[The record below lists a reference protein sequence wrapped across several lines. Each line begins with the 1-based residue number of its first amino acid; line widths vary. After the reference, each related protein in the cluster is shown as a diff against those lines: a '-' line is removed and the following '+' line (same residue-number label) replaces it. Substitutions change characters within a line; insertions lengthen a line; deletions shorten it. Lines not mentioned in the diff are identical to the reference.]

1 MAESAAAA
9 QGRIFISYRREEAAY
24 PAGWLFD
31 RLADSYG
38 KGQIFKDVDNIELGE
53 DFVERITAAVGS
65 CDVLLALIG
74 PQWLTIADERGQR
87 RLDSSD
93 DFVRLEIEAALTR
106 KVLVIPILVEGASM
120 PDVDQLPPSLA
131 KLVRRQALELSPN
144 RFEFDTGR
152 LLKVLDKTLAEA
164 ARYPR
169 GSTVPGADQPPITAP
184 PITVP
189 PPDPGEPPTPPN
201 VALALRPLVS
211 HGRRSGEHHLR
222 VANLGGQPVG
232 VAFDVD
238 GAPEVAAEVT
248 PSALPVEAGG
258 SGTATLRVRPG
269 QRLLAGRSR
278 RHRFRVVA
286 RVAGAPV
293 ATAEGAM
300 LQRPLAPWWLLPAA
314 LLVVL
319 LPVAALLRP
328 QPSVAVPDPGGAS
341 VDAVVA
347 LLQQAGLVADVT
359 REANEKVA
367 PGKLLRM
374 APSAGT
380 RVRRG
385 AAVTLFVSSG
395 PTVTTL
401 PPDRRELTVGFVD
414 SFASSKDN
422 PESYLQDLDPL
433 LFTDPT
439 GQLQGLVVDF
449 AKALGDKLGVELE
462 FQRLEHFTPSFRDV
476 FQGRLDLGMSVLRDL
491 GRHQK
496 EVDFVDYLD
505 NGTVLVVPKGNPAAI
520 RSPDDLCG
528 KTIVRPMETAAGSI
542 LADSD
547 RCRARDQRRIVLMTC
562 PTVPGTQNPELDS
575 VELADCPRNADPLR
589 LLLGRQAHA
598 AMVDAPLF
606 EQAMK
611 RTPAIRKQL
620 EVAPVKMNG
629 GRYGIAVDKDDRQ
642 VRDALQSALRAAM
655 ADGTYKRILA
665 KWNLQSLAL
674 RTATVNVRP

>member
-1 MAESAAAA
+1 MAGSAAAA
-9 QGRIFISYRREEAAY
+9 QGRIFISYRREDSAY

-38 KGQIFKDVDNIELGE
+38 KGQIFKDVDNIEPGE

-74 PQWLTIADERGQR
+74 PQWLTIADERGR
-87 RLDSSD
+87 RRIDSGD

-106 KVLVIPILVEGASM
+106 EVLVIPILVDEARM
-120 PDVDQLPPSLA
+120 PTAEELPGSLA

-144 RFEFDTGR
+144 RFEFDTSR
-152 LLKVLDKTLAEA
+152 LLRVLDKTLAEA

-169 GSTVPGADQPPITAP
+169 GIAVPVADQPPTTAP

-189 PPDPGEPPTPPN
+189 PPAPAPRK
-201 VALALRPLVS
+201 V
-211 HGRRSGEHHLR
+211 
-222 VANLGGQPVG
+222 GG
-232 VAFDVD
+232 
-238 GAPEVAAEVT
+238 AA
-248 PSALPVEAGG
+248 
-258 SGTATLRVRPG
+258 TATRRFQPRRRLR
-269 QRLLAGRSR
+269 A
-278 RHRFRVVA
+278 
-286 RVAGAPV
+286 
-293 ATAEGAM
+293 
-300 LQRPLAPWWLLPAA
+300 WWLVAAA
-314 LLVVL
+314 LLAVL
-319 LPVAALLRP
+319 LLVAIVLRP

-347 LLQQAGLVADVT
+347 LLQQDGLVAVVT

-380 RVRRG
+380 KVRRG

-414 SFASSKDN
+414 SFASSEDN
-422 PESYLQDLDPL
+422 PESYLQGLDPL

-439 GQLQGLVVDF
+439 GQLQGLDVDL

-462 FQRLEHFTPSFRDV
+462 FQPLEHFTHSFRKV
-476 FQGRLDLGMSVLRDL
+476 FEGRLDLGMSVLRDL
-491 GRHQK
+491 ERHQK
-496 EVDFVDYLD
+496 DDGVDFVDYLD
-505 NGTVLVVPKGNPAAI
+505 NGTVLLVPKDNPHAI
-520 RSPDDLCG
+520 LSATDLCG
-528 KTIVRPMETAAGSI
+528 RTIVRSLETAAGSI

-547 RCRARDQRRIVLMTC
+547 RCAVQNRPRIVLMTC
-562 PTVPGTQNPELDS
+562 PTVPGAEEPEAKHVVLR
-575 VELADCPRNADPLR
+575 DCPQYADPLR

-642 VRDALQSALRAAM
+642 VSDALQSALRAVM

-674 RTATVNVRP
+674 RTATVNGRP

>member
-9 QGRIFISYRREEAAY
+9 QGRIFISYRREDSAY

-74 PQWLTIADERGQR
+74 PQWLTIADERGRR
-87 RLDSSD
+87 RLDSGD

-106 KVLVIPILVEGASM
+106 KVLVIPILVDGASM
-120 PDVDQLPPSLA
+120 PDPDELPPSLA

-144 RFEFDTGR
+144 RFETDTGR

-169 GSTVPGADQPPITAP
+169 GSAVPVADQPPITAP
-184 PITVP
+184 PITAP
-189 PPDPGEPPTPPN
+189 PPAPAPRK
-201 VALALRPLVS
+201 V
-211 HGRRSGEHHLR
+211 
-222 VANLGGQPVG
+222 GG
-232 VAFDVD
+232 
-238 GAPEVAAEVT
+238 AA
-248 PSALPVEAGG
+248 
-258 SGTATLRVRPG
+258 TATRRLRARW
-269 QRLLAGRSR
+269 L
-278 RHRFRVVA
+278 VA
-286 RVAGAPV
+286 
-293 ATAEGAM
+293 
-300 LQRPLAPWWLLPAA
+300 AA
-314 LLVVL
+314 LLAVL
-319 LPVAALLRP
+319 LLVAIVLRP
-328 QPSVAVPDPGGAS
+328 QPSVTVPDPGGAS

-347 LLQQAGLVADVT
+347 LLQQAGLVADVA

-380 RVRRG
+380 KVRRG

-422 PESYLQDLDPL
+422 PESYLQGLDPL

-439 GQLQGLVVDF
+439 GQLQGLDVDL
-449 AKALGDKLGVELE
+449 AKALGDKLGVQLE
-462 FQRLEHFTPSFRDV
+462 FQRLEHFTHSFRDV

-496 EVDFVDYLD
+496 EGVDFVDYLD
-505 NGTVLVVPKGNPAAI
+505 NGTILLVPKGNPAAI

-528 KTIVRPMETAAGSI
+528 RTIVRPMETAAGSI

-547 RCRARDQRRIVLMTC
+547 RCSARDQPRIVLMTC
-562 PTVPGTQNPELDS
+562 PTVPGTQNPELKS
-575 VELADCPRNADPLR
+575 AKLADCPRNADPLR

-642 VRDALQSALRAAM
+642 VRDALQSALRAVM

-674 RTATVNVRP
+674 RTATVNGRP

>member
-9 QGRIFISYRREEAAY
+9 QGRIFISYRREDSAY

-87 RLDSSD
+87 RLDSGD

-106 KVLVIPILVEGASM
+106 KVLVIPILVDGASM
-120 PDVDQLPPSLA
+120 PDADQLPPSLA

-144 RFEFDTGR
+144 RFESDTGR

-169 GSTVPGADQPPITAP
+169 GIAVPPTTAPPITAP
-184 PITVP
+184 PITAP
-189 PPDPGEPPTPPN
+189 PPAPRK
-201 VALALRPLVS
+201 VAR
-211 HGRRSGEHHLR
+211 
-222 VANLGGQPVG
+222 
-232 VAFDVD
+232 
-238 GAPEVAAEVT
+238 AA
-248 PSALPVEAGG
+248 
-258 SGTATLRVRPG
+258 TATRRFQPRRRLR
-269 QRLLAGRSR
+269 A
-278 RHRFRVVA
+278 
-286 RVAGAPV
+286 
-293 ATAEGAM
+293 
-300 LQRPLAPWWLLPAA
+300 WWLVAAA
-314 LLVVL
+314 LLAVL
-319 LPVAALLRP
+319 LLVAIVLRP

-380 RVRRG
+380 KVRRG

-414 SFASSKDN
+414 SFASSEDN
-422 PESYLQDLDPL
+422 PESYLQGLDPL
-433 LFTDPT
+433 LFTDST
-439 GQLQGLVVDF
+439 RQLRGLDVDL

-462 FQRLEHFTPSFRDV
+462 FQRLEHFTHSFRDV
-476 FQGRLDLGMSVLRDL
+476 VQGRLDLGMSVLRDL
-491 GRHQK
+491 ERHQK
-496 EVDFVDYLD
+496 EEGVDFVDYLD
-505 NGTVLVVPKGNPAAI
+505 NGTVLLVPKGSAAAI

-528 KTIVRPMETAAGSI
+528 RTIVRSLETAAGSI

-547 RCRARDQRRIVLMTC
+547 RCATQNRPRIVLMTC
-562 PTVPGTQNPELDS
+562 PTVPGAQKPEAKHIVLR
-575 VELADCPRNADPLR
+575 DCPRNADPLR

-629 GRYGIAVDKDDRQ
+629 GRYGIAVDQDDRQ
-642 VRDALQSALRAAM
+642 VRDALQSALRAVM

-674 RTATVNVRP
+674 RTATVNGRP

>member
-9 QGRIFISYRREEAAY
+9 QGRIFISYRREDAAY
-24 PAGWLFD
+24 PAGWLFN
-31 RLADSYG
+31 RLADNYG

-74 PQWLTIADERGQR
+74 PQWLTIADERGR
-87 RLDSSD
+87 RRIDSGD

-106 KVLVIPILVEGASM
+106 KVLVIPILVDGASM
-120 PDVDQLPPSLA
+120 PDADQLPPSLA

-144 RFEFDTGR
+144 RFESDTSR

-164 ARYPR
+164 ARSPR
-169 GSTVPGADQPPITAP
+169 GIAVPVAHEPPITAP

-189 PPDPGEPPTPPN
+189 PPAPAPRKVGGAAT
-201 VALALRPLVS
+201 AT
-211 HGRRSGEHHLR
+211 RRFQPRRRLR
-222 VANLGGQPVG
+222 VWWL
-232 VAFDVD
+232 VAP
-238 GAPEVAAEVT
+238 A
-248 PSALPVEAGG
+248 
-258 SGTATLRVRPG
+258 
-269 QRLLAGRSR
+269 LLA
-278 RHRFRVVA
+278 V
-286 RVAGAPV
+286 
-293 ATAEGAM
+293 
-300 LQRPLAPWWLLPAA
+300 L
-314 LLVVL
+314 LLVAIV
-319 LPVAALLRP
+319 LRP

-347 LLQQAGLVADVT
+347 LLQQAGLVAVVT

-367 PGKLLRM
+367 PGKVLRM

-380 RVRRG
+380 KVRRG

-422 PESYLQDLDPL
+422 PESYLQSLDPL

-439 GQLQGLVVDF
+439 GQLQGLDVDL
-449 AKALGDKLGVELE
+449 AKALEDKLGVELE
-462 FQRLEHFTPSFRDV
+462 FKRLKHFTHSFRDV
-476 FQGRLDLGMSVLRDL
+476 FEGRLDLGMSVLRDL

-496 EVDFVDYLD
+496 EGVDFVDYLD
-505 NGTVLVVPKGNPAAI
+505 NGTVLLVPKGNPAAI

-528 KTIVRPMETAAGSI
+528 RTIVRPMETAAGSI

-547 RCRARDQRRIVLMTC
+547 RCRERDQRRIVLMTC
-562 PTVPGTQNPELDS
+562 PTVPGTQKPELDS

-629 GRYGIAVDKDDRQ
+629 GRYGIAVDEDDRQ
-642 VRDALQSALRAAM
+642 VRDALQSALRAVM

-674 RTATVNVRP
+674 RTATVNGRP

>member
-1 MAESAAAA
+1 MAESAAA

-24 PAGWLFD
+24 PAGWLFN

-38 KGQIFKDVDNIELGE
+38 KDQIFKDVDNIELGE

-106 KVLVIPILVEGASM
+106 KVLVIPILVDGASM
-120 PDVDQLPPSLA
+120 PDADQLPPSLA

-144 RFEFDTGR
+144 RFEFDTSR

-169 GSTVPGADQPPITAP
+169 GIAVPVADQPPITAP

-189 PPDPGEPPTPPN
+189 PPAPAPRN
-201 VALALRPLVS
+201 V
-211 HGRRSGEHHLR
+211 
-222 VANLGGQPVG
+222 GG
-232 VAFDVD
+232 
-238 GAPEVAAEVT
+238 AA
-248 PSALPVEAGG
+248 
-258 SGTATLRVRPG
+258 TATRRFQPRRQVR
-269 QRLLAGRSR
+269 A
-278 RHRFRVVA
+278 
-286 RVAGAPV
+286 
-293 ATAEGAM
+293 
-300 LQRPLAPWWLLPAA
+300 WWLVAAA
-314 LLVVL
+314 LLAVL
-319 LPVAALLRP
+319 LLVAIVLRP
-328 QPSVAVPDPGGAS
+328 QRSVAVPDPGGAS
-341 VDAVVA
+341 VDAFVA
-347 LLQQAGLVADVT
+347 QLQQAGLVANVT

-380 RVRRG
+380 KVRRG

-422 PESYLQDLDPL
+422 PESYLQGLDPL

-439 GQLQGLVVDF
+439 GQRQGLDVDL

-462 FQRLEHFTPSFRDV
+462 FQRLEHFTHSFRAV
-476 FQGRLDLGMSVLRDL
+476 FEGHLDLGMPVLRDL
-491 GRHQK
+491 ERHQK
-496 EVDFVDYLD
+496 EGVDFVDYLD
-505 NGTVLVVPKGNPAAI
+505 NGTILLVPEGNPAAI
-520 RSPDDLCG
+520 RSPDGLCG
-528 KTIVRPMETAAGSI
+528 RTIVRSLETAAGSI

-547 RCRARDQRRIVLMTC
+547 RCAIQNRPRIVLMTC
-562 PTVPGTQNPELDS
+562 PTVPG
-575 VELADCPRNADPLR
+575 VEVREAKHVVLRDCPRNADPLR

-606 EQAMK
+606 EKAMK
-611 RTPAIRKQL
+611 RTPAIRKQF

-642 VRDALQSALRAAM
+642 VRDALQSALRAVM
-655 ADGTYKRILA
+655 ADGTYRRILA

-674 RTATVNVRP
+674 RTATVNGRP

>member
-9 QGRIFISYRREEAAY
+9 QGRIFISYRREDSAY

-38 KGQIFKDVDNIELGE
+38 KGQIFKDVDNIEPGE

-74 PQWLTIADERGQR
+74 PQWLTIADERGRR
-87 RLDSSD
+87 RLDSGD

-106 KVLVIPILVEGASM
+106 KVLVIPILVGGASM
-120 PDVDQLPPSLA
+120 PDADQLPPSLA

-152 LLKVLDKTLAEA
+152 LLKVVDKTLAEA

-169 GSTVPGADQPPITAP
+169 GIAVPVADQPPITAP
-184 PITVP
+184 PITAPPITAP
-189 PPDPGEPPTPPN
+189 PPAPAPRK
-201 VALALRPLVS
+201 V
-211 HGRRSGEHHLR
+211 
-222 VANLGGQPVG
+222 GG
-232 VAFDVD
+232 
-238 GAPEVAAEVT
+238 AA
-248 PSALPVEAGG
+248 
-258 SGTATLRVRPG
+258 TATRRLR
-269 QRLLAGRSR
+269 A
-278 RHRFRVVA
+278 
-286 RVAGAPV
+286 
-293 ATAEGAM
+293 
-300 LQRPLAPWWLLPAA
+300 WWLVAAA
-314 LLVVL
+314 LLAVL
-319 LPVAALLRP
+319 LLVAIVLRP

-347 LLQQAGLVADVT
+347 LLQRAGLVADVT

-380 RVRRG
+380 KVRRG

-414 SFASSKDN
+414 SFASSKGN
-422 PESYLQDLDPL
+422 PESYLQGLDPL

-439 GQLQGLVVDF
+439 GQLQGLDVDL

-462 FQRLEHFTPSFRDV
+462 FQRLEHFTHSFREV

-505 NGTVLVVPKGNPAAI
+505 NGTVLLVPKGNPAAI

-606 EQAMK
+606 EQVMK

-642 VRDALQSALRAAM
+642 VRDALQSALRAVM

-674 RTATVNVRP
+674 RTATVNGRP

>member
-9 QGRIFISYRREEAAY
+9 QGRIFISYRREDAAY
-24 PAGWLFD
+24 PAGWLFN

-38 KGQIFKDVDNIELGE
+38 KGQIFKDVDNIELGQ

-74 PQWLTIADERGQR
+74 PQWLTIADERGR
-87 RLDSSD
+87 RRIDSSD
-93 DFVRLEIEAALTR
+93 DFVRLEIEVALTR
-106 KVLVIPILVEGASM
+106 EVLVIPILVDGATM
-120 PDVDQLPPSLA
+120 PDADELPPSLA
-131 KLVRRQALELSPN
+131 NLVRRHALELSPD

-164 ARYPR
+164 ARDPR
-169 GSTVPGADQPPITAP
+169 GIAVPVTDQPPITAP
-184 PITVP
+184 PVTVP
-189 PPDPGEPPTPPN
+189 PPPPAPRT
-201 VALALRPLVS
+201 V
-211 HGRRSGEHHLR
+211 GR
-222 VANLGGQPVG
+222 
-232 VAFDVD
+232 
-238 GAPEVAAEVT
+238 
-248 PSALPVEAGG
+248 
-258 SGTATLRVRPG
+258 TATATRRFPLRR
-269 QRLLAGRSR
+269 RLRA
-278 RHRFRVVA
+278 
-286 RVAGAPV
+286 
-293 ATAEGAM
+293 
-300 LQRPLAPWWLLPAA
+300 WWLVAAA
-314 LLVVL
+314 LLAVL
-319 LPVAALLRP
+319 LLVAIVLRP

-347 LLQQAGLVADVT
+347 LLQQAGLVADVR

-367 PGKLLRM
+367 PGKLLRV

-380 RVRRG
+380 KVRRG

-422 PESYLQDLDPL
+422 PEGYLQGLDPL

-439 GQLQGLVVDF
+439 GQLQGLDVDL

-462 FQRLEHFTPSFRDV
+462 FQRLEHFTHSFREV
-476 FQGRLDLGMSVLRDL
+476 FEGRLDLGMSVLRDL
-491 GRHQK
+491 TRHQK
-496 EVDFVDYLD
+496 EGVDFVDYLD
-505 NGTVLVVPKGNPAAI
+505 NGTVLLVPKGNPAAI
-520 RSPDDLCG
+520 RSSDDLCG
-528 KTIVRPMETAAGSI
+528 RTIVRPMETAAGSI
-542 LADSD
+542 LTDSE
-547 RCRARDQRRIVLMTC
+547 RCRERDQRRIVLMTC
-562 PTVPGTQNPELDS
+562 PTVPGTQKPELNA
-575 VELADCPRNADPLR
+575 VELADCPPNADPLR

-606 EQAMK
+606 EKAMK
-611 RTPAIRKQL
+611 RTPAIRKQF

-642 VRDALQSALRAAM
+642 VRDALQSALRAVM

-674 RTATVNVRP
+674 RTATVNGRP